1 MIKLKFLFILSLFTV
16 LFSCSKQKTALPAV
30 SAGESS
36 EEDIPVSMLPPG
48 TGHSTHVVLS
58 SSGDYIT
65 SYSGGINFGTT
76 FLYPNT
82 IPAGQNGQPYIPSF
96 GAFIANNLISYH
108 LNGAHFT
115 MQQGT
120 VVGGLGPND
129 YLALSNYYDDFD
141 KFVNGEISS
150 LPSPDTYFS
159 GVGGSADGI
168 LTTTGTF
175 IYNSNSPTNVA
186 ITYLQAGPPLEIE

>member
-1 MIKLKFLFILSLFTV
+1 MIKLKLLFILSLFTF
-16 LFSCSKQKTALPAV
+16 LFSCSKQKAGLPTGSRV
-30 SAGESS
+30 ESP
-36 EEDIPVSMLPPG
+36 EEDVPVSMLPPG
-48 TGHSTHVVLS
+48 TGHSTHVVLN
-58 SSGDYIT
+58 SSGDYVT
-65 SYSGGINFGTT
+65 SYSGGINFGST
-76 FLYPNT
+76 FLYPYT
-82 IPAGQNGQPYIPSF
+82 IPAGKNGQPYTPSF
-96 GAFIANNLISYH
+96 GAFTANNLLSYH

-120 VVGGLGPND
+120 AVGGLGPND
-129 YLALSNYYDDFD
+129 HLALSNYYDDFD

-175 IYNSNSPTNVA
+175 IYNNNSPTNVA

>member
-1 MIKLKFLFILSLFTV
+1 MTKLTPLFILSITLV
-16 LFSCSKQKTALPAV
+16 LFSCSKKEVELRTEPAA
-30 SAGESS
+30 SPT
-36 EEDIPVSMLPPG
+36 EENIPTSMLPPG
-48 TGHSTHVVLS
+48 TGHSTHVVLN
-58 SSGDYIT
+58 SSGDYVT
-65 SYSGGINFGTT
+65 SYSGGINFGTM
-76 FLYPNT
+76 FLYPYT
-82 IPAGQNGQPYIPSF
+82 IPTGQNGQPYAPSF
-96 GAFIANNLISYH
+96 GAFVANNLLSYH

-120 VVGGLGPND
+120 AVGGLGPND
-129 YLALSNYYDDFD
+129 YLALSNYYEDFD
-141 KFVNGEISS
+141 KYVNGEISS

-186 ITYLQAGPPLEIE
+186 ITYLQAGPPLEVE

>member
-1 MIKLKFLFILSLFTV
+1 MIQLRTLLVFSLIAV
-16 LFSCSKQKTALPAV
+16 LCACSKQKNELPKEAKNE
-30 SAGESS
+30 SA

-48 TGHSTHVVLS
+48 TGHSTHVVLN
-58 SSGDYIT
+58 SSGDYVT
-65 SYSGGINFGTT
+65 SYSGGINFEST
-76 FLYPNT
+76 FLYPYT
-82 IPAGQNGQPYIPSF
+82 IPAGQNGQPYAPSF
-96 GAFIANNLISYH
+96 GAFIANNLLSYH

-120 VVGGLGPND
+120 AVGGLGPND
-129 YLALSNYYDDFD
+129 HLALSNYYADFD